1 MNQRR
6 EPNLHPLLPAT
17 EIAAMPEITRVHPLN
32 ARAVRYSRSLGDA
45 TGLGR
50 LGVHL
55 VRLRRGDSSTEL
67 HVHASA
73 EEFVYVL
80 SGRGVARIGE
90 ESVAV
95 GAGDFM
101 GFAAG
106 GLAHA
111 LHNPHDEDLVYLM
124 GGERVGEDQVLY
136 PQVRKR
142 LLVGDGE
149 ERMLDVAE
157 DTADGSPPA
166 R

>member
-1 MNQRR
+1 MNQRS

-80 SGRGVARIGE
+80 SGWAEFEYEGQGIHRIE
-90 ESVAV
+90 
-95 GAGDFM
+95 AGDCINQRPM
-101 GFAAG
+101 IPHREIACSEDFAVIEIVSPA
-106 GLAHA
+106 
-111 LHNPHDEDLVYLM
+111 NFKTKVVE
-124 GGERVGEDQVLY
+124 
-136 PQVRKR
+136 
-142 LLVGDGE
+142 
-149 ERMLDVAE
+149 
-157 DTADGSPPA
+157 PPA
-166 R
+166 DRVEAAE